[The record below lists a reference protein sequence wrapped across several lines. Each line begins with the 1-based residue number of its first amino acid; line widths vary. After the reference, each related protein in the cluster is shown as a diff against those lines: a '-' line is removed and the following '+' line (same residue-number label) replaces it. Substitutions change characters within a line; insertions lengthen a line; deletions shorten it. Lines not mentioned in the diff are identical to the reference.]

1 VSAEEI
7 EKAAARW
14 LAREDRGLT
23 SAERNALDAWLAGST
38 NRRVAYLRLK
48 AVWRL
53 ADRLADLL
61 NLSAGHDG
69 GGDL

>member
-1 VSAEEI
+1 MSAEED

-23 SAERNALDAWLAGST
+23 LEERNGLDAWLASST
-38 NRRVAYLRLK
+38 NRRIAYLRLK

-53 ADRLADLL
+53 ADRLADLP
-61 NLSAGHDG
+61 NLLAGPDG
-69 GGDL
+69 EGDL